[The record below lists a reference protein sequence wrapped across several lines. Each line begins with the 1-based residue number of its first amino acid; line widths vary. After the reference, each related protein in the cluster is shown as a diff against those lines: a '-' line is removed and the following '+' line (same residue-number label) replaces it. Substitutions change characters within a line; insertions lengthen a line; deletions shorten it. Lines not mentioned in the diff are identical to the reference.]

1 MTVFNVVHLPT
12 PQEAEEAKITSR
24 ALSKYAHNERLHI
37 KIAGND
43 NLKFPKNSSGHH
55 A

>member
-1 MTVFNVVHLPT
+1 MTVSNIPHLPT

-24 ALSKYAHNERLHI
+24 ALSKYAHNERLHL
-37 KIAGND
+37 KIAGN
-43 NLKFPKNSSGHH
+43 NSLKFPKNSSSHH